1 MINGKKIAVVMPAYN
16 AARTL
21 EQTVRELPVVVDM
34 KILVDDGSSDDTVH
48 LAKSLGLI
56 VFAHDRNY
64 GYGRNQQT
72 CYEQALAAGADLVVM
87 VHPDYQ
93 YTPLLVTA
101 VADKLMGFIT
111 LPWARG
117 SSQVGR

>member
-34 KILVDDGSSDDTVH
+34 KILVDDGSSDDAVH

-72 CYEQALAAGADLVVM
+72 C
-87 VHPDYQ
+87 
-93 YTPLLVTA
+93 
-101 VADKLMGFIT
+101 
-111 LPWARG
+111 
-117 SSQVGR
+117 